1 MRFRISDW
9 SSDVCSSDRPSVD
22 GGLLI
27 LQGGKV
33 TWTAPMKLPS
43 DPLSVQLYDRDGEAL
58 ALINIGGAKSASLS
72 IAPTSPRPKYG
83 VLAFAEGT
91 ASAPIQVADLDY
103 LAVTTLPPQKGRK
116 KRLMDTL
123 AEAIHE
129 DLAPIE
135 AFNRLEGIK
144 DEERSSDRKRGVEG
158 KSEEVS
164 GETGGRR

>member
-1 MRFRISDW
+1 
-9 SSDVCSSDRPSVD
+9 
-22 GGLLI
+22 
-27 LQGGKV
+27 
-33 TWTAPMKLPS
+33 MKLPS

-123 AEAIHE
+123 AEGLGRASC
-129 DLAPIE
+129 
-135 AFNRLEGIK
+135 R
-144 DEERSSDRKRGVEG
+144 ERVGQTV
-158 KSEEVS
+158 
-164 GETGGRR
+164 